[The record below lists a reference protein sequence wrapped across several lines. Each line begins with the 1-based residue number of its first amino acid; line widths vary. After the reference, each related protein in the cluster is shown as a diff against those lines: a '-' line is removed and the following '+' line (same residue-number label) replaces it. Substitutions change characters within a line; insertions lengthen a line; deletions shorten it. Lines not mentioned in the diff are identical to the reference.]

1 MRIELSPQRLH
12 ALGRIAV
19 AVLTATLVAVIFAN
33 FLMPSAGVSTG
44 EPLFQS
50 WPQVSAATA
59 AALAASIACLCA
71 FVLLARRNRAL
82 ARLAQASEALAN
94 GDFSIEIPACER
106 SDNLGVAARAVALI
120 RAHAEEWRSRSKQDR
135 DRADTL
141 GARLARLEAALDQ
154 SDQAL
159 AVIDLDL
166 RITFCNRRFLE
177 KLELPKSFAA
187 GHARLESLL
196 LHASARG
203 LMPATEVEDQMAR
216 WAALARQTQPGHSVL
231 TCADGTRLELRL
243 KPTPKVS
250 LVLLH
255 RAPAAAKATQPTA
268 TSSQT
273 APSAPVPARAPAAAP
288 MPAQAPA
295 TASAPQ
301 SSIGTEASAP
311 QPEPG
316 QPQPAQSLP
325 AQSLPAQS
333 LPAQAELTKPEPI
346 AASAAAVESAPPA
359 RAGESAPAGKSESR
373 AAAPAVTRAP
383 EKTQLPPP
391 PAALATTAAHPA
403 ARRTFRVLLVEGD
416 KSAQLQAITILDKA
430 GHWVDLTTSGQEA
443 VKAIARR
450 SYDAVLIDL
459 ELTDISGFDVARL
472 ARRLNGPSAQVPII
486 AMVEDRMRFAE
497 CLDAGMDDILLKP
510 LRGEDVTRKL
520 TSCIGPQSAS
530 PKPVDAQVAA
540 SPAGAAAAD
549 CNRRDRALGVAMAE
563 QPGTAA
569 LRSASGGD

>member
-1 MRIELSPQRLH
+1 MRIELSPQRLQ

-33 FLMPSAGVSTG
+33 LLMPSSGDPAGAS
-44 EPLFQS
+44 PLPS
-50 WPQVSAATA
+50 WPSISAATA
-59 AALAASIACLCA
+59 AALAASMACLCA

-106 SDNLGVAARAVALI
+106 NDNLGVAARAIALI

-141 GARLARLEAALDQ
+141 GARLTRLEAALDQ

-177 KLELPKSFAA
+177 KLELPNSFAA

-203 LMPATEVEDQMAR
+203 LMPASEVEGQMAR
-216 WAALARQTQPGHSVL
+216 WAALARQTQPGHNML
-231 TCADGTRLELRL
+231 TFGDGTRLELRL
-243 KPTPKVS
+243 KPTPKIS

-255 RAPAAAKATQPTA
+255 RGPAAKAAQPVATA
-268 TSSQT
+268 
-273 APSAPVPARAPAAAP
+273 AVPASQSAATPAAKKAAP
-288 MPAQAPA
+288 PVK
-295 TASAPQ
+295 
-301 SSIGTEASAP
+301 TEAR
-311 QPEPG
+311 QP
-316 QPQPAQSLP
+316 
-325 AQSLPAQS
+325 
-333 LPAQAELTKPEPI
+333 
-346 AASAAAVESAPPA
+346 AASATAPKPAKTLPSRPVREARPPVATEKPAAKQA
-359 RAGESAPAGKSESR
+359 R
-373 AAAPAVTRAP
+373 

-391 PAALATTAAHPA
+391 PAALTTTTAHPA

-430 GHWVDLTTSGQEA
+430 GHWVDLTASGQEA

-459 ELTDISGFDVARL
+459 ELSDITGFDVARL

-520 TSCIGPQSAS
+520 TSCIGP
-530 PKPVDAQVAA
+530 K
-540 SPAGAAAAD
+540 PAGTQGAPAPFSAAAAAPD
-549 CNRRDRALGVAMAE
+549 CNRRDGVLGIAMAE
-563 QPGTAA
+563 QSGPAA
-569 LRSASGGD
+569 LRSASGGG

>member
-12 ALGRIAV
+12 AFGRIAV
-19 AVLTATLVAVIFAN
+19 VVLTVTLVAVIFAN
-33 FLMPSAGVSTG
+33 ILMPTGGDSARASW
-44 EPLFQS
+44 FQT
-50 WPQVSAATA
+50 WPSFSAATA

-71 FVLLARRNRAL
+71 FILLARRNRAL

-106 SDNLGVAARAVALI
+106 SDNLGVAARAIALI

-141 GARLARLEAALDQ
+141 GARLGRLEAALDQ

-177 KLELPKSFAA
+177 KLELPNSFAA
-187 GHARLESLL
+187 GQARLESLL

-203 LMPATEVEDQMAR
+203 LVPAAEVDKQMAR
-216 WAALARQTQPGHSVL
+216 WAALARQTQPGHAVL

-243 KPTPKVS
+243 KPSPKIS
-250 LVLLH
+250 LVLLY
-255 RAPAAAKATQPTA
+255 RAPAAKAA
-268 TSSQT
+268 L
-273 APSAPVPARAPAAAP
+273 PAA
-288 MPAQAPA
+288 
-295 TASAPQ
+295 SA
-301 SSIGTEASAP
+301 A
-311 QPEPG
+311 
-316 QPQPAQSLP
+316 LP
-325 AQSLPAQS
+325 APKAAAKVAAP
-333 LPAQAELTKPEPI
+333 PAQAEPNEPA
-346 AASAAAVESAPPA
+346 AASATAATAENGPDGQVKGSMPPAVAESPAAPP
-359 RAGESAPAGKSESR
+359 SATPMPEKSE
-373 AAAPAVTRAP
+373 
-383 EKTQLPPP
+383 LPPP

-403 ARRTFRVLLVEGD
+403 SRRAFRVLLVEGD

-510 LRGEDVTRKL
+510 LRGEDVARKL
-520 TSCIGPQSAS
+520 QSCIGPKSGS
-530 PKPVDAQVAA
+530 GKFGGSKTGEAQVSG
-540 SPAGAAAAD
+540 SPAAAAAPD
-549 CNRRDRALGVAMAE
+549 CSRRDGALGLAMSE
-563 QPGTAA
+563 QPETGT
-569 LRSASGGD
+569 LRSASGGG

>member
-19 AVLTATLVAVIFAN
+19 VVLTATLVAVIFAN
-33 FLMPSAGVSTG
+33 FLMPTSGETTG
-44 EPLFQS
+44 TALLDS
-50 WPQVSAATA
+50 WPPISAATG
-59 AALAASIACLCA
+59 AALAASLACLCA
-71 FVLLARRNRAL
+71 FILLVRRNRAL

-106 SDNLGVAARAVALI
+106 SDNLGVAARAIALI

-135 DRADTL
+135 DRADSL

-177 KLELPKSFAA
+177 KLELPNSFAA

-203 LMPATEVEDQMAR
+203 LVPATEVESQMAR

-243 KPTPKVS
+243 KPSPKIS

-255 RAPAAAKATQPTA
+255 RAPAAKAARPAASAVEA
-268 TSSQT
+268 TR
-273 APSAPVPARAPAAAP
+273 PPAATVASEATAPAAEAEPRKPDLPAATSAP
-288 MPAQAPA
+288 DEAVRGGLAAETQAPDSLAKKPTPDLTEGAAARSEATPAQE
-295 TASAPQ
+295 TA
-301 SSIGTEASAP
+301 
-311 QPEPG
+311 
-316 QPQPAQSLP
+316 
-325 AQSLPAQS
+325 
-333 LPAQAELTKPEPI
+333 
-346 AASAAAVESAPPA
+346 
-359 RAGESAPAGKSESR
+359 
-373 AAAPAVTRAP
+373 
-383 EKTQLPPP
+383 QLPPP
-391 PAALATTAAHPA
+391 PSALASTAAHPA
-403 ARRTFRVLLVEGD
+403 ARRNFRVLLVEGD

-450 SYDAVLIDL
+450 SYDAVLIEL
-459 ELTDISGFDVARL
+459 ELSDISGFDVARL

-486 AMVEDRMRFAE
+486 AMVADRMRFAE

-510 LRGEDVTRKL
+510 LRAEDVARKL
-520 TSCIGPQSAS
+520 QSCIGPATGQAQLSGS
-530 PKPVDAQVAA
+530 P
-540 SPAGAAAAD
+540 AAAAAPD
-549 CNRRDRALGVAMAE
+549 CSRRDGALGAAVAD
-563 QPGTAA
+563 QPETAT
-569 LRSASGGD
+569 LRSASGG

>member
-1 MRIELSPQRLH
+1 MRIELSPQRLQV
-12 ALGRIAV
+12 LGRIAV
-19 AVLTATLVAVIFAN
+19 AVLTAALVAVILAN
-33 FLMPSAGVSTG
+33 FLMPSGGDSAGTASL
-44 EPLFQS
+44 PA
-50 WPQVSAATA
+50 WPSFSAATA

-106 SDNLGVAARAVALI
+106 SDNLGVAARAIALI

-177 KLELPKSFAA
+177 RLELPNSFAA

-203 LMPATEVEDQMAR
+203 LVPATEVESQMAR

-243 KPTPKVS
+243 KPTPKIS

-255 RAPAAAKATQPTA
+255 RAPAAKAAQPAPTA
-268 TSSQT
+268 T
-273 APSAPVPARAPAAAP
+273 ALP
-288 MPAQAPA
+288 
-295 TASAPQ
+295 APQ
-301 SSIGTEASAP
+301 SDA
-311 QPEPG
+311 
-316 QPQPAQSLP
+316 
-325 AQSLPAQS
+325 
-333 LPAQAELTKPEPI
+333 K
-346 AASAAAVESAPPA
+346 
-359 RAGESAPAGKSESR
+359 
-373 AAAPAVTRAP
+373 AAAPASKAEPSEPVAAPSTPAPDGVAASGLAPNKLAPDSSAKPNPPPAVTESPAAPTAATAPTPAP
-383 EKTQLPPP
+383 ERTQLPPT
-391 PAALATTAAHPA
+391 PAALATTTAHPA

-472 ARRLNGPSAQVPII
+472 ARRLGGPSAQVPII

-510 LRGEDVTRKL
+510 LRGVDVERKL
-520 TSCIGPQSAS
+520 TSCVGPKTAGTQAVEAQGSGS
-530 PKPVDAQVAA
+530 P
-540 SPAGAAAAD
+540 AAAAAPD
-549 CNRRDRALGVAMAE
+549 CNRRDGPSGVAMAE
-563 QPGTAA
+563 HPGTAA
-569 LRSASGGD
+569 LRSASGGG

>member
-216 WAALARQTQPGHSVL
+216 WAALARQTQPGHRVL

-243 KPTPKVS
+243 KPTPKIS

-255 RAPAAAKATQPTA
+255 RAPAAAKAAQPA
-268 TSSQT
+268 APSSRT
-273 APSAPVPARAPAAAP
+273 APSTPTPARAPAAAP
-288 MPAQAPA
+288 TPAL
-295 TASAPQ
+295 Q
-301 SSIGTEASAP
+301 SSAEIETSAP
-311 QPEPG
+311 QPEPA
-316 QPQPAQSLP
+316 QSKPAQPKP
-325 AQSLPAQS
+325 AQPKPAQPK
-333 LPAQAELTKPEPI
+333 PAKPEPV
-346 AASAAAVESAPPA
+346 AATTAPVESAPPA
-359 RAGESAPAGKSESR
+359 RKSESR
-373 AAAPAVTRAP
+373 AVAPAVTRAP
-383 EKTQLPPP
+383 EKTQLPP

-486 AMVEDRMRFAE
+486 AMVEDRMRFAA

-540 SPAGAAAAD
+540 SLAGAAAPD
-549 CNRRDRALGVAMAE
+549 CNRRDGALGVAMVE

>member
-19 AVLTATLVAVIFAN
+19 AVLTTTLVAVIFAN
-33 FLMPSAGVSTG
+33 LLMPSAGDSIG

-50 WPQVSAATA
+50 WPQISAATA
-59 AALAASIACLCA
+59 SALAASIACLCA

-141 GARLARLEAALDQ
+141 SARLTRLEAALDQ

-177 KLELPKSFAA
+177 KLELPNSFAA

-203 LMPATEVEDQMAR
+203 LMPTTEVESQMAR

-243 KPTPKVS
+243 KPTPKIS

-255 RAPAAAKATQPTA
+255 RAPAAAKAAQPAASAPAPAPTPAPMPTTMPATGAAQQPTA
-268 TSSQT
+268 K
-273 APSAPVPARAPAAAP
+273 
-288 MPAQAPA
+288 AQ
-295 TASAPQ
+295 ASAPEPPAPV
-301 SSIGTEASAP
+301 TAS
-311 QPEPG
+311 PEPVEN
-316 QPQPAQSLP
+316 ASL
-325 AQSLPAQS
+325 
-333 LPAQAELTKPEPI
+333 
-346 AASAAAVESAPPA
+346 A
-359 RAGESAPAGKSESR
+359 RAQESAPAAVAESP
-373 AAAPAVTRAP
+373 AAPPAVARSP

-391 PAALATTAAHPA
+391 PAALATTPAHPA
-403 ARRTFRVLLVEGD
+403 AGRTFRVLLVEGD

-472 ARRLNGPSAQVPII
+472 ARRLSGPSAQVPII
-486 AMVEDRMRFAE
+486 AMVKDRMRFAE

-520 TSCIGPQSAS
+520 TSCIGP
-530 PKPVDAQVAA
+530 KPAGRKPGDAQVSG
-540 SPAGAAAAD
+540 SPAAAAAPD
-549 CNRRDRALGVAMAE
+549 CNRRDGALGAAMAE
-563 QPGTAA
+563 QPATAA
-569 LRSASGGD
+569 LRSASGGG

>member
-243 KPTPKVS
+243 KPTPKIS

-255 RAPAAAKATQPTA
+255 RAPAAAKAAQPA
-268 TSSQT
+268 AASSQT

-288 MPAQAPA
+288 MPAQTPA
-295 TASAPQ
+295 TAPVLQ
-301 SSIGTEASAP
+301 SSAKTEASAP

-316 QPQPAQSLP
+316 QPEPAQ
-325 AQSLPAQS
+325 
-333 LPAQAELTKPEPI
+333 PEPI
-346 AASAAAVESAPPA
+346 AASAAPVESAAQA
-359 RAGESAPAGKSESR
+359 RAKESAPASGSESR
-373 AAAPAVTRAP
+373 AAAPAAARAP

-391 PAALATTAAHPA
+391 PAALATTPAHPA

-486 AMVEDRMRFAE
+486 AMVQDRMRFAE

-530 PKPVDAQVAA
+530 PKPVDAQVA
-540 SPAGAAAAD
+540 GAAAPD
-549 CNRRDRALGVAMAE
+549 CNRRDGALGVAMAE